1 MPKEEGEEMNQLSKY
16 NIVAKYKDEGYAV
29 LCKCPRCEQH
39 YIMKMESK
47 PIVKPRIFCED
58 CKFSRYDSNEGSG
71 YVKTKKAGRK
81 AAA

>member
-29 LCKCPRCEQH
+29 LCKCPRCEVN
-39 YIMKMESK
+39 YIMKMQCK
-47 PIVKPRIFCED
+47 PIVKPRIYCEA
-58 CKFSRYDSNEGSG
+58 CEFVRYDSNEGSG
-71 YVKTKKAGRK
+71 SVKTKKAGRK

>member
-1 MPKEEGEEMNQLSKY
+1 MSRFSKY
-16 NIVAKYKDEGYAV
+16 NIAAKYKDEGYAV

-47 PIVKPRIFCED
+47 PIVKPRIYCEA
-58 CKFSRYDSNEGSG
+58 CEFVRYDSNEGSG
-71 YVKTKKAGRK
+71 YIKFKKAGRK